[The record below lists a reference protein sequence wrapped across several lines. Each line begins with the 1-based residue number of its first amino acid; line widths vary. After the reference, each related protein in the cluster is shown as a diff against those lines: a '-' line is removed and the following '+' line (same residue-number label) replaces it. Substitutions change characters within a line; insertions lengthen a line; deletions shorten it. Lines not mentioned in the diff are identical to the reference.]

1 MKPRYQYDPDTSATA
16 KAVARVFEGVGL
28 DDSWLASPA
37 RIQNVIGNFLGGMTK
52 YITAASDVIVEALT
66 DIEGGTSRYAR
77 ESATKRV
84 YDWAVRNTKTM
95 TTRNAED
102 YYELRNRVR
111 EIYGAV
117 RVLRQEKR
125 LEECQNLIDEHKGEL
140 GNYNLIEAVNTR
152 LGEISRKRKA
162 LGADRTLSTEELIR
176 ADDELLAERNRLL
189 ADVDILIDRVEKGDF
204 NARDMRDILK
214 RIRNADREKRD
225 SKKAR
230 ARLRELAN
238 MR

>member
-1 MKPRYQYDPDTSATA
+1 M
-16 KAVARVFEGVGL
+16 
-28 DDSWLASPA
+28 
-37 RIQNVIGNFLGGMTK
+37 
-52 YITAASDVIVEALT
+52 
-66 DIEGGTSRYAR
+66 
-77 ESATKRV
+77 
-84 YDWAVRNTKTM
+84 
-95 TTRNAED
+95 
-102 YYELRNRVR
+102 
-111 EIYGAV
+111 
-117 RVLRQEKR
+117 
-125 LEECQNLIDEHKGEL
+125 

-230 ARLRELAN
+230 VRLRELAN